1 MKQNN
6 KQNFDLNT
14 LQLTKENNSDF
25 VAEREDI
32 EGEPSALSLPIC
44 LITKMSKLSPD
55 AVCAALHLY
64 YLCDHLRAENVLMP
78 TNAELGTRSGLTTS
92 NAKRAQRELIEKGF
106 LSVHEDRSLH

>member
-44 LITKMSKLSPD
+44 
-55 AVCAALHLY
+55 
-64 YLCDHLRAENVLMP
+64 
-78 TNAELGTRSGLTTS
+78 
-92 NAKRAQRELIEKGF
+92 
-106 LSVHEDRSLH
+106 